1 MTSTTHADFDKGT
14 EATAVAAAFANTI
27 KERTI
32 LVTGVNKQGIGY
44 TTAEAFA
51 SQSPRRLI
59 LAGRSPAKVRQCI
72 DALHSKYPDVD
83 IRPLLVDLSSQ
94 KSVRAAADEILGWED
109 VEAIHLV
116 VNNAGMM
123 RHGES
128 FEGDVPLSEDG
139 IEE

>member
-1 MTSTTHADFDKGT
+1 MTTTTHSDFHKET
-14 EATAVAAAFANTI
+14 EATAVAAAFPNAI
-27 KERTI
+27 KDRTI
-32 LVTGVNKQGIGY
+32 LVTGVNRQGIGY

-51 SQSPRRLI
+51 SQSPCCLI
-59 LAGRSPAKVRQCI
+59 LAGRSPAKVQECI
-72 DALHSKYPDVD
+72 DGLHSQHPDIDV
-83 IRPLLVDLSSQ
+83 RPLLVDLSSQ
-94 KSVRAAADEILGWED
+94 NSVRAAADKVLGWKD
-109 VEAIHLV
+109 VPAVHLV